1 MSLKRGFNLWDI
13 FCIAAGAMISSG
25 LFILPA
31 IAYQYSGA
39 SIILAYFL
47 AGILMIPSIYSKAEL
62 LSAMPKAG
70 GTYYFIERS
79 FGPFLGIFGGLSS
92 WFSLSLKSAFAL
104 VGIGIFLEYFFV
116 SANNPEFYLCV
127 KLIAA
132 GFCVLFVIVNLTSV
146 KLSARLQNVMVLL
159 LLGVCAAYISLGL
172 KNVSPDHF
180 MPFWPSDIKPFLAV
194 VGMVFISYGGLTKVA
209 SIAEETQDPTRN
221 IPRGMFLAF
230 LVVQMVYVACVA
242 VTIGILGPQKMNAT
256 LNPMTQGALS
266 SGGIVFSLIVSAA
279 GLIAFFTTANAGILS
294 SSRVPFAMAKDE
306 LISTRLAAV
315 SRRFQTPYRS
325 ILATGIFMLAL
336 ILFLDLENLVKTAST
351 LMIILFM
358 FENLSVI
365 IMRESKIINYRPL
378 FISPLYPWLQIGA
391 LIVYGALIVEMG
403 FVPLAISIGFV
414 VVSLFWFFFSAR
426 KLKRQSALMHL
437 VERIT
442 ARELVDTSLEEELK
456 EILHRRDNIIK
467 DRFDHLIEDCEVLDL
482 SGRIHREVF
491 FSTVAEVLARR
502 LDLNKDKIKDL
513 LLKREMQS
521 TTVIEKG
528 LAIPHVVVEGEG
540 KFDIVLVRAKDGI
553 IFPPHEDVHMAFV
566 LIGSKDERNFHLRVL
581 MAIAQIVR
589 EHNFY
594 KNLMRAKTEEQIR
607 MLVLSSTRRRE
618 IYG

>member
-1 MSLKRGFNLWDI
+1 MNLRRGFNLWDI

-31 IAYQYSGA
+31 IAYQYSGS

-104 VGIGIFLEYFFV
+104 VGIGILLEYFFASV
-116 SANNPEFYLCV
+116 NNPEFYLYV

-132 GFCVLFVIVNLTSV
+132 GFCILFVIVNLTST
-146 KLSARLQNVMVLL
+146 KLSARLQNIMVIS
-159 LLGVCAAYISLGL
+159 LLGICAAYIFLGL
-172 KNVSPDHF
+172 KNVSPEHF
-180 MPFWPSDIKPFLAV
+180 TRLWPEDIKPFFAV

-209 SIAEETQDPTRN
+209 SIAEDTENPSKN

-230 LVVQMVYVACVA
+230 LVVQAVYVACVA
-242 VTIGILGPQKMNAT
+242 VTIGILGPQEMSTT
-256 LNPMTQGALS
+256 LTPLTQGALA
-266 SGGIVFSLIVSAA
+266 SGGVAFAVIVSAA
-279 GLIAFFTTANAGILS
+279 ALIAFFTTANAGILS
-294 SSRVPFAMAKDE
+294 SSRVPFAMAKDG
-306 LISTRLAAV
+306 LVSRRLSVV
-315 SRRFQTPYRS
+315 SRRFRTPYRS
-325 ILATGIFMLAL
+325 IIATGLFMLAM

-358 FENLSVI
+358 FVNLSVI
-365 IMRESKIINYRPL
+365 IMRESKIINYRPI
-378 FISPLYPWLQIGA
+378 FVSPLYPWLQIGA
-391 LIVYGALIVEMG
+391 LIVYGVLIVEMG
-403 FVPLAISIGFV
+403 VIPLTISVGFV

-467 DRFDHLIEDCEVLDL
+467 DRFDHLIEECCVLDL
-482 SGRIHREVF
+482 TGRIHREAF
-491 FSTVAEVLARR
+491 FSTVSEVLSRR
-502 LDLNKDKIKDL
+502 LSLNKDKIKDL

-528 LAIPHVVVEGEG
+528 LAIPHVVVEGQG

-566 LIGSKDERNFHLRVL
+566 LIGSKDERNFHLRAL
-581 MAIAQIVR
+581 MAIAQIVQ

-594 KNLMRAKTEEQIR
+594 KNLMRAKTEEQVR

-618 IYG
+618 MYG